1 MHTKIYMKHKMVKC
15 FDMVFFLLLIEIHLS
30 RIIFIVFL
38 IFKKKKMK
46 TLNRRSQKFLNL
58 NKCSI
63 LNDSSRREWNYF
75 CILSYKSET
84 WTNISLKFNYLI
96 GSEIILKKKM
106 EKSWRSD
113 LVWRERIFNLKIL
126 YKTLTFSRKIV
137 ENSFEMLV
145 YVSFYSKM

>member
-1 MHTKIYMKHKMVKC
+1 MHTTIYMKHKMVKY